1 MSIIDIIPLGAD
13 NAITRSELTAKSGMT
28 DRRMRDA
35 IQKARANG
43 ELILNSQDGR
53 GYFRATADDLDE
65 IQRQYKQDTARA
77 MAILKRRKAMRDIL
91 KAAGR
96 AV

>member
-1 MSIIDIIPLGAD
+1 MSIIDMIPLGAE
-13 NAITRSELTAKSGMT
+13 NAITRAELAAKSGLS
-28 DRRMRDA
+28 DRRMRLA
-35 IQKARANG
+35 IQQARSNG
-43 ELILNSQDGR
+43 ELILNTQDGR
-53 GYFRATADDLDE
+53 GYFLGTVDDLDA

>member
-1 MSIIDIIPLGAD
+1 MSIIDIIPLGAE
-13 NAITRSELTAKSGMT
+13 NAISRAELVAKSGMS
-28 DRRMRDA
+28 DRRMRLE
-35 IQKARANG
+35 IQRERDNG
-43 ELILNSQDGR
+43 ELILNDQGGH
-53 GYFRATADDLDE
+53 GYYRATADDLDA

>member
-1 MSIIDIIPLGAD
+1 MSIIDIIPLGAE
-13 NAITRSELTAKSGMT
+13 NAISRAELAEKSGMS
-28 DRRMRDA
+28 DRRMRLE
-35 IQKARANG
+35 IQRERDNG
-43 ELILNSQDGR
+43 ELILNSQDGK
-53 GYFRATADDLDE
+53 GYFRATADDLDH

-77 MAILKRRKAMRDIL
+77 MAILKRRKAMREIL

>member
-1 MSIIDIIPLGAD
+1 MSIIDIIPFGAE
-13 NAITRSELTAKSGMT
+13 NAITRAELAAKSGMS
-28 DRRMRDA
+28 DRRMRLE
-35 IQKARANG
+35 IQRERANG

-53 GYFRATADDLDE
+53 GYFRGTANDLDALH
-65 IQRQYKQDTARA
+65 RQYKQDTARA
-77 MAILKRRKAMRDIL
+77 MAILKRRKAMREIL